1 MSHRLRNFYR
11 PMNRSIF
18 ELPFSTGDIDLQRD
32 RGAGANRV
40 QYRPKEIG
48 LDAPGSSSENPA
60 PESHRSANAGPIE
73 TTQDYA
79 QSSSRYE
86 YSSLAD
92 MREYEAI
99 LEATTFDD

>member
-1 MSHRLRNFYR
+1 MSHRVRNFRR
-11 PMNRSIF
+11 PMHRSIF
-18 ELPFSTGDIDLQRD
+18 ELPFSTGDIDLQPHLE
-32 RGAGANRV
+32 AGANRV

-48 LDAPGSSSENPA
+48 LDAPVSSSENPA

-73 TTQDYA
+73 IAQDYA

-92 MREYEAI
+92 MREDQAIPEA
-99 LEATTFDD
+99 ATFDD